1 MLTIQKEATVATDVE
16 LLEGRQ
22 NRIEDAIERLTE
34 ISSDLNKMIAVHD
47 QRLLQQEKQMSSLEV
62 IVEKRREEGDL
73 KLKDVYETIRNEDR
87 VIIIEINKMREEA
100 QSLNEKLSTRIKEL
114 EKLVWTLS
122 GAVSVIVFII
132 NYGTAILKMLGKM

>member
-1 MLTIQKEATVATDVE
+1 MIRKEATVATDVE
-16 LLEGRQ
+16 LLESRQ

-47 QRLLQQEKQMSSLEV
+47 QRLLQQEKQMTSLET

-73 KLKDVYETIRNEDR
+73 KLKDVYDTIRNEDR

-132 NYGTAILKMLGKM
+132 NYGTTILKMFGKM